1 MSDDQQTTKSC
12 PMPDDVCA
20 DCGYR
25 CGESALGASIPIACR
40 VESAVHDV
48 FEKRFIN
55 QVLPYR
61 QARELVWL
69 ERELVDEIIFRLKDI
84 KDVSI

>member
-1 MSDDQQTTKSC
+1 MSDDFKTAKPC
-12 PMPDDVCA
+12 PMSDEVCA

-25 CGESALGASIPIACR
+25 CGENSLGAPIPIAWR
-40 VESAVHDV
+40 IESAVRDV

-55 QVLPYR
+55 QVLPYK

-69 ERELVDEIIFRLKDI
+69 ERELVDEIVFRLKEI
-84 KDVSI
+84 SDVAI

>member
-1 MSDDQQTTKSC
+1 MTTETTKPC
-12 PMPDDVCA
+12 PMPDEACA

-25 CGESALGASIPIACR
+25 CGGNALGAPIPISWR
-40 VESAVHDV
+40 VESAVRDV

-55 QVLPYR
+55 QVLPYK

-69 ERELVDEIIFRLKDI
+69 ERELVDEIVFRLREVS
-84 KDVSI
+84 DVAI